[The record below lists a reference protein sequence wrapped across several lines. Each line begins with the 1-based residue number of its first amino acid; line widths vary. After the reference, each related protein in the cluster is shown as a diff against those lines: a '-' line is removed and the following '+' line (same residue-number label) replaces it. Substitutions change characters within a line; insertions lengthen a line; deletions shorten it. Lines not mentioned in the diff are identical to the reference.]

1 MRFNIDPYAKLF
13 QLKIINIHRCNIS
26 LADIIKITIKEA
38 LEGYFLRLF
47 GCIELNTERQN
58 IL

>member
-1 MRFNIDPYAKLF
+1 MPTHITYLKKKL
-13 QLKIINIHRCNIS
+13 IHIHRCNIF
-26 LADIIKITIKEA
+26 LVDIIKITIVEA
-38 LEGYFLRLF
+38 IKGFYLRRLF